1 MSTLDFLINNNDLSH
16 LKTNHFFYSRV
27 ECHGHK
33 KCILIACLSLE
44 SSVMVDQ
51 TPWPRCRYTM
61 CVYWVLQLACVS
73 CLCTCWY
80 SPWEWVINAEFHTI
94 VLLKIFFY
102 FLLKIR
108 KNLSA
113 YSRTKNIEY
122 TKKWDSL
129 SLNWIRYLEKTYA
142 L

>member
-51 TPWPRCRYTM
+51 TPLPRYTM
-61 CVYWVLQLACVS
+61 CVYSVLQLACVS
-73 CLCTCWY
+73 CVCTC
-80 SPWEWVINAEFHTI
+80 
-94 VLLKIFFY
+94 
-102 FLLKIR
+102 
-108 KNLSA
+108 
-113 YSRTKNIEY
+113 
-122 TKKWDSL
+122 
-129 SLNWIRYLEKTYA
+129 
-142 L
+142 